1 MDNDSGKKPRQF
13 YLVDATDNSGWHVID
28 YMQRGFVPSVN
39 TILVREVLDEPT
51 PCANC
56 ERLEKE
62 MYSETEFRAL
72 VQKRYNNLVL
82 SSTLDAQIIANDIEE
97 KANAIKQL
105 QTKCEL
111 LEASKHIQTSGME
124 TEIQRLQKQLEECLE
139 VLKSIDGYKRYML
152 GVTVDKIDALVA
164 KLVEK

>member
-1 MDNDSGKKPRQF
+1 MDNDSGKKPLEF
-13 YLVDATDNSGWHVID
+13 WINYYGNSAWVAHSSFERAEYCSDSKREI
-28 YMQRGFVPSVN
+28 
-39 TILVREVLDEPT
+39 IHVREIT

-62 MYSETEFRAL
+62 LYSETEFRAL
-72 VQKRYNNLVL
+72 VKKRYNNLVL

-124 TEIQRLQKQLEECLE
+124 TEIERLQKQLEECLE

-164 KLVEK
+164 KLGEK